1 MLYGRRRLGEDAERD
16 ARARRG
22 IGRRHLMRKT
32 TIRSLVLVA
41 VLALAGGASTA
52 TARESA
58 GYTLRI
64 GDVVPFTGASA
75 VFGPAYAKAAGLA
88 VQQAKT
94 ALRQAGVKDIK
105 IQIEH
110 ADDGTTP
117 EGGVNAARKLLANG
131 ANCML
136 GALTSASSIAIA
148 QAATVPA
155 HVPQIGPN
163 NSSPAL
169 TDLKDN
175 GYFFR
180 VMPSDTLQA
189 PVLAQAIRQEM
200 GRGKTISL
208 AGRNDAFGTGLLPP
222 LKSNL
227 EKLGLQVE
235 GPLLYDPTAA
245 SYNSEAGDIVKGN
258 PDAYVILDFP
268 GNYAKIASALLRT
281 GRFSGTK
288 LFVAG
293 GWPATI
299 PDFIPKASL
308 EGARGTSAGSP
319 LGTRAAD
326 AFDKLYKSSPGLKD
340 RQTLEVNNFDGAMIC
355 ILASIA
361 ANSGKGSDIVKQIRR
376 VSSPPGRTYTYLSF
390 AQAIRDLR
398 AGKDINYEGA
408 GGGDDLDENGDL
420 KTAIYN
426 LFTYKDG
433 NQTVLRQIRIR
444 K

>member
-1 MLYGRRRLGEDAERD
+1 MRVG
-16 ARARRG
+16 ARWATG
-22 IGRRHLMRKT
+22 LA
-32 TIRSLVLVA
+32 LVV
-41 VLALAGGASTA
+41 VLAAAAVSSASG
-52 TARESA
+52 RQQQ

-88 VQQAKT
+88 VQEAKK
-94 ALRQAGVKDIK
+94 AIRRNGISDIK

-110 ADDGTTP
+110 ADDATTP
-117 EGGVNAARKLLANG
+117 EGGVNAARKLISNG
-131 ANCML
+131 AGCML

-155 HVPQIGPN
+155 RVPQIGPN

-169 TDLKDN
+169 TTLQDN

-180 VMPSDTLQA
+180 VMPSDLLQA
-189 PVLAQAIRQEM
+189 PILAKVIAQEL
-200 GRGKTISL
+200 GRGKTVSL

-222 LKSNL
+222 LKTQ
-227 EKLGLQVE
+227 LQRAGVE
-235 GPLLYDPTAA
+235 VQGPLFFDPTAA
-245 SYNSEAGDIVKGN
+245 SYNSEASDIVRGN

-268 GNYAKIASALLRT
+268 ANYNKVAAALLRT
-281 GRFSGTK
+281 GRFNGSK

-299 PDFIPKASL
+299 PSFIPANSL

-319 LGTRAAD
+319 LGTRAAE
-326 AFDKLYKSSPGLKD
+326 AFDALYKQAPGTKD
-340 RQTLEVNNFDGAMIC
+340 RQTLELNNFDGAMIC

-361 ANSGKGSDIVKQIRR
+361 AKSGKGSDIVKQIPR
-376 VSSPPGRTYTYLSF
+376 VSSPPGRTYSF
-390 AQAIRDLR
+390 VNLTQAIRDLR

-408 GGGDDLDENGDL
+408 GGSADFDRNGDL
-420 KTAIYN
+420 RAAIYN
-426 LFTYKDG
+426 VFKYENG
-433 NQTVLRQIRIR
+433 RQVVVRQLRIR

>member
-1 MLYGRRRLGEDAERD
+1 
-16 ARARRG
+16 
-22 IGRRHLMRKT
+22 MRT
-32 TIRSLVLVA
+32 TILRALALGA

-52 TARESA
+52 EAGKSA

-75 VFGPAYAKAAGLA
+75 VFGPAYAKSAGLA
-88 VQQAKT
+88 VQQAKI
-94 ALRQAGVKDIK
+94 ALRRAGVRDVQ

-110 ADDGTTP
+110 ADDATTP
-117 EGGVNAARKLLANG
+117 EGGVSAARKLIANG
-131 ANCML
+131 ANCLL

-148 QAATVPA
+148 QAAAVPA
-155 HVPQIGPN
+155 RVPQIGPN

-189 PVLAQAIRQEM
+189 PVLARAIQQEM
-200 GRGKTISL
+200 GRGSLISL
-208 AGRNDAFGTGLLPP
+208 AGRNDAFGTGLLPR
-222 LKSNL
+222 LKTNL
-227 EKLGLQVE
+227 ERLGMRVQ

-245 SYNSEAGDIVKGN
+245 SYNSEAGDVVRNN

-268 GNYAKIASALLRT
+268 GNYAKIGSALLRT
-281 GRFSGTK
+281 GRFNGNK

-299 PDFIPKASL
+299 PSFIPEASL

-319 LGTRAAD
+319 LGTKAAT
-326 AFDKLYKSSPGLKD
+326 AFHKLYTTSPGLKD
-340 RQTLEVNNFDGAMIC
+340 RQTLELNNFDGAMMC
-355 ILASIA
+355 ILASLA
-361 ANSGKGSDIVKQIRR
+361 AKSGKGSEIVKQITR
-376 VSSPPGRTYTYLSF
+376 VSSPPGRTYTYLNL
-390 AQAIRDLR
+390 AQAIRDVR
-398 AGKDINYEGA
+398 AGKDINYEGV
-408 GGGDDLDENGDL
+408 GGSADLDANGDL
-420 KTAIYN
+420 KAAIYN
-426 LFTYKDG
+426 VFTYKDG
-433 NQTVLRQIRIR
+433 KQTVLRQIRIR

>member
-1 MLYGRRRLGEDAERD
+1 
-16 ARARRG
+16 
-22 IGRRHLMRKT
+22 MRKA
-32 TIRSLVLVA
+32 TIALPLLAVLVT
-41 VLALAGGASTA
+41 LAGGAA
-52 TARESA
+52 TANARQSA

-64 GDVVPFTGASA
+64 GDVVPFTGVSA
-75 VFGPAYAKAAGLA
+75 VFGPAYAKSAGLA

-94 ALRQAGVKDIK
+94 ALRRAGVTDVK

-110 ADDGTTP
+110 ADDATTP
-117 EGGVNAARKLLANG
+117 EGGVNAARKLIANG
-131 ANCML
+131 ADCML

-155 HVPQIGPN
+155 RVPQIGPN

-175 GYFFR
+175 GYYFR

-189 PVLAQAIRQEM
+189 PVLARAILQEM
-200 GRGKTISL
+200 GKGQLISL
-208 AGRNDAFGTGLLPP
+208 AGRNDAFGTGLLPR
-222 LKSNL
+222 LKTNL
-227 EKLGLQVE
+227 EKLGLKVQ

-245 SYNSEAGDIVKGN
+245 SYNSEAGDIVRNN

-268 GNYAKIASALLRT
+268 GNYAKIGSALLRT
-281 GRFSGTK
+281 GRFNGHK

-299 PDFIPKASL
+299 PSFIPAASL

-319 LGTRAAD
+319 LGTRAAT
-326 AFDKLYKSSPGLKD
+326 AFDRLYKRTPGTKD
-340 RQTLEVNNFDGAMIC
+340 RQTLELNNFDGAMLC
-355 ILASIA
+355 ILASVA
-361 ANSGKGSDIVKQIRR
+361 AKSGKGSDIVKQIAR
-376 VSSPPGRTYTYLSF
+376 VASPPGRTYTYLSL

-398 AGKDINYEGA
+398 AGKDINSEGV
-408 GGGDDLDENGDL
+408 GGSTDLDANGDL

-426 LFTYKDG
+426 VFTYKDG
-433 NQTVLRQIRIR
+433 NQVVLRQIKIR

>member
-1 MLYGRRRLGEDAERD
+1 MH
-16 ARARRG
+16 ARWA
-22 IGRRHLMRKT
+22 T
-32 TIRSLVLVA
+32 ALVLVL
-41 VLALAGGASTA
+41 VLAASA
-52 TARESA
+52 ASSA
-58 GYTLRI
+58 SGRSQVGYTLRI

-88 VQQAKT
+88 VQEATK
-94 ALRQAGVKDIK
+94 ALRRNGITDIK

-117 EGGVNAARKLLANG
+117 EGGVNAARKLISNG
-131 ANCML
+131 AGCLL

-148 QAATVPA
+148 QAASVPA
-155 HVPQIGPN
+155 RIPQIGPN

-169 TDLKDN
+169 TTLQDN

-180 VMPSDTLQA
+180 VMPSDVLQA
-189 PVLAQAIRQEM
+189 PILAKVIQQEL
-200 GRGKTISL
+200 GRGKTVSL

-222 LKSNL
+222 LKTQL
-227 EKLGLQVE
+227 QKAGLDVQ
-235 GPLLYDPTAA
+235 GPLFFDPTAA
-245 SYNSEAGDIVKGN
+245 SYNSEAADIVRGN

-268 GNYAKIASALLRT
+268 ANYNKVAAALLRT
-281 GRFSGTK
+281 GRFNGNK

-299 PDFIPKASL
+299 PSFIPANAL

-319 LGTRAAD
+319 LGTRAAE
-326 AFDKLYKSSPGLKD
+326 AFDRLYKNSPGIKD
-340 RQTLEVNNFDGAMIC
+340 RQTLELNNFDGAMIC

-361 ANSGKGSDIVKQIRR
+361 ASSGKGSEIVKRIPS
-376 VSSPPGRTYTYLSF
+376 VSSPPGRTYTYLSLG
-390 AQAIRDLR
+390 QAIKDLR

-408 GGGDDLDENGDL
+408 GGSADFDKNGDL
-420 KTAIYN
+420 KAAIYN
-426 LFTYKDG
+426 VFKYQDG
-433 NQTVLRQIRIR
+433 KQVVVRQLRIR

>member
-1 MLYGRRRLGEDAERD
+1 
-16 ARARRG
+16 
-22 IGRRHLMRKT
+22 MRKA
-32 TIRSLVLVA
+32 TIALPLLAVLVT
-41 VLALAGGASTA
+41 LAGGAA
-52 TARESA
+52 TANARQSA

-64 GDVVPFTGASA
+64 GDVVPFTGVSA
-75 VFGPAYAKAAGLA
+75 VFGPAYAKSAGLA

-94 ALRQAGVKDIK
+94 ALRRAGVTDVK

-110 ADDGTTP
+110 ADDATTP
-117 EGGVNAARKLLANG
+117 EGGVNAARKLIANG
-131 ANCML
+131 ADCML

-155 HVPQIGPN
+155 RVPQIGPN

-175 GYFFR
+175 GYYFR

-189 PVLAQAIRQEM
+189 PVLARAILQEM
-200 GRGKTISL
+200 GKGQLISL
-208 AGRNDAFGTGLLPP
+208 AGRNDAFGTGLLPR
-222 LKSNL
+222 LKTNL
-227 EKLGLQVE
+227 EKLGLKVQ

-245 SYNSEAGDIVKGN
+245 SYNSEAGDIVRNN

-268 GNYAKIASALLRT
+268 GNYAKIGSALLRT
-281 GRFSGTK
+281 GRFNGHK

-299 PDFIPKASL
+299 PSFIPAASL

-319 LGTRAAD
+319 LGTRAAT
-326 AFDKLYKSSPGLKD
+326 AFDRLYKRTPGTKD
-340 RQTLEVNNFDGAMIC
+340 RQTLELNNFDGAMLC
-355 ILASIA
+355 ILASVA
-361 ANSGKGSDIVKQIRR
+361 AKSGRGSDIVKQIAR
-376 VSSPPGRTYTYLSF
+376 VASPPGRTYTYLGL

-398 AGKDINYEGA
+398 AGKDINYEGV
-408 GGGDDLDENGDL
+408 GGSTDLDANGDL

-426 LFTYKDG
+426 VFTYKDG
-433 NQTVLRQIRIR
+433 NQVVLRQIKIR

>member
-1 MLYGRRRLGEDAERD
+1 
-16 ARARRG
+16 
-22 IGRRHLMRKT
+22 MRKA
-32 TIRSLVLVA
+32 TIALPLLAVLVT
-41 VLALAGGASTA
+41 LAGGAA
-52 TARESA
+52 TANARQSA

-64 GDVVPFTGASA
+64 GDVVPFTGVSA
-75 VFGPAYAKAAGLA
+75 VFGPAYAKSAGLA

-94 ALRQAGVKDIK
+94 ALRRAGVTDVK

-110 ADDGTTP
+110 ADDATTP
-117 EGGVNAARKLLANG
+117 EGGVNAARKLIANG
-131 ANCML
+131 ADCML

-155 HVPQIGPN
+155 RVPQIGPN

-175 GYFFR
+175 GYYFR

-189 PVLAQAIRQEM
+189 PVLARAILQEM
-200 GRGKTISL
+200 GKGQLISL
-208 AGRNDAFGTGLLPP
+208 AGRNDAFGTGLLPR
-222 LKSNL
+222 LKTNL
-227 EKLGLQVE
+227 EKLGLKVQ

-245 SYNSEAGDIVKGN
+245 SYNSEAGDIVRNN

-268 GNYAKIASALLRT
+268 GNYAKIGSALLRT
-281 GRFSGTK
+281 GRFNGHK

-299 PDFIPKASL
+299 PSFIPAASL

-319 LGTRAAD
+319 LGTRAAN
-326 AFDKLYKSSPGLKD
+326 AFDRLYKRTPGTKD
-340 RQTLEVNNFDGAMIC
+340 RQTLELNNFDGAMLC
-355 ILASIA
+355 ILASVA
-361 ANSGKGSDIVKQIRR
+361 AKSGKGSDIVKQIAR
-376 VSSPPGRTYTYLSF
+376 VASPPGRTYTYLGL

-398 AGKDINYEGA
+398 AGKDINYEGV
-408 GGGDDLDENGDL
+408 GGSTDLDANGDL

-426 LFTYKDG
+426 VFTYKDG
-433 NQTVLRQIRIR
+433 NQVVLRQIKIR

>member
-1 MLYGRRRLGEDAERD
+1 MH
-16 ARARRG
+16 ARGATA
-22 IGRRHLMRKT
+22 L
-32 TIRSLVLVA
+32 LL
-41 VLALAGGASTA
+41 VLALAVSAASSA
-52 TARESA
+52 SGRSQA

-88 VQQAKT
+88 VQEATK
-94 ALRQAGVKDIK
+94 ALRRNGITDIK

-117 EGGVNAARKLLANG
+117 EGGVNAARKLISNG
-131 ANCML
+131 AGCML

-155 HVPQIGPN
+155 RIPQIGPN

-169 TDLKDN
+169 TTLQDN
-175 GYFFR
+175 GFFFR
-180 VMPSDTLQA
+180 VMPSDVLQA
-189 PVLAQAIRQEM
+189 PILAKVIQQEL
-200 GRGKTISL
+200 GRGKTVSL

-222 LKSNL
+222 LKTQL
-227 EKLGLQVE
+227 QKAGLDVQ
-235 GPLLYDPTAA
+235 GPLFFDPTAA
-245 SYNSEAGDIVKGN
+245 SYNSEAADIVRGN

-268 GNYAKIASALLRT
+268 ANYNKVAAALLRT
-281 GRFSGTK
+281 GRFNGNK

-299 PDFIPKASL
+299 PSFIPANAL

-319 LGTRAAD
+319 LGTRAAE
-326 AFDKLYKSSPGLKD
+326 AFDRLYKGSPGIKD
-340 RQTLEVNNFDGAMIC
+340 RQTLELNNFDGAMIC

-361 ANSGKGSDIVKQIRR
+361 ANSGKGSEIVKHFPR
-376 VSSPPGRTYTYLSF
+376 VSSPPGRTYTYLSLG
-390 AQAIRDLR
+390 QAIKDLR
-398 AGKDINYEGA
+398 SGKDINYEGA
-408 GGGDDLDENGDL
+408 GGSADFDKNGDL
-420 KTAIYN
+420 KAAIYN
-426 LFTYKDG
+426 VFKYQDG
-433 NQTVLRQIRIR
+433 KQVVVRQLRIR

>member
-1 MLYGRRRLGEDAERD
+1 
-16 ARARRG
+16 
-22 IGRRHLMRKT
+22 MRKA
-32 TIRSLVLVA
+32 TIALPLLAVLVT
-41 VLALAGGASTA
+41 LAGGAA
-52 TARESA
+52 TANARQSA

-64 GDVVPFTGASA
+64 GDVVPFTGVSA
-75 VFGPAYAKAAGLA
+75 VFGPAYAKSAGLA

-94 ALRQAGVKDIK
+94 ALRRAGVTDVK

-110 ADDGTTP
+110 ADDATTP
-117 EGGVNAARKLLANG
+117 EGGVNAARKLIANG
-131 ANCML
+131 ADCML

-155 HVPQIGPN
+155 RVPQIGPN

-175 GYFFR
+175 GYYFR

-189 PVLAQAIRQEM
+189 PVLARAILQEM
-200 GRGKTISL
+200 GKGQLISL
-208 AGRNDAFGTGLLPP
+208 AGRNDAFGTGLLPR
-222 LKSNL
+222 LKTNL
-227 EKLGLQVE
+227 EKLGLKVQ

-245 SYNSEAGDIVKGN
+245 SYNSEAGDIVRNN

-268 GNYAKIASALLRT
+268 GNYAKIGSALLRT
-281 GRFSGTK
+281 GRFNGHK

-299 PDFIPKASL
+299 PSFIPAASL

-319 LGTRAAD
+319 LGTRAAN
-326 AFDKLYKSSPGLKD
+326 AFDRLYKRTPGTKD
-340 RQTLEVNNFDGAMIC
+340 RQTLELNNFDGAMLC
-355 ILASIA
+355 ILASVA
-361 ANSGKGSDIVKQIRR
+361 AKSGKGSDIVKQIAR
-376 VSSPPGRTYTYLSF
+376 VASPPGRTYTYLSL

-398 AGKDINYEGA
+398 AGKDINYEGV
-408 GGGDDLDENGDL
+408 GGSTDLDANGDL

-426 LFTYKDG
+426 VFTYKDG
-433 NQTVLRQIRIR
+433 NQVVLRQIKIR